1 MASGASV
8 LQLLIAFS
16 GLSAKVLTAA
26 CGDLPSR
33 VPDTYADESFLQ
45 DIQQRTDIMPAVTE
59 KGDEKEEFLQ
69 EILQQMAAK
78 LPRDGMSG
86 VKQST
91 VEDLNGDGLPEIYLS
106 ALNGYDY
113 HIYYYLDGDMYE
125 VEDLTPWTWTNS
137 LEYTEDG
144 HLLLRAFSHTT
155 GTAGIEQYRIYEWTA
170 QGYHM
175 KEDLW
180 RIPIDW
186 DMEGEPVDFAC
197 FSAEE
202 PIDPAPYEE
211 GSDTEWMISQEE
223 YEKKLENLG
232 HRWTVFADG
241 YYWSETWWSLH
252 HSEDETKI
260 EDEKYRRIQEQI
272 LSWEE

>member
-26 CGDLPSR
+26 CDDLPLQ
-33 VPDTYADESFLQ
+33 VPDTYVDESFLQ
-45 DIQQRTDIMPAVTE
+45 DIPQQTDIMPATAE
-59 KGDEKEEFLQ
+59 KGNEKEEFLQ
-69 EILQQMAAK
+69 EILQQMAAQ
-78 LPRDGMSG
+78 LPRVDMSG
-86 VKQST
+86 VKEST

-113 HIYYYLDGDMYE
+113 HVYYYLDGEMHE
-125 VEDLTPWTWTNS
+125 VEDLRPWTWTS
-137 LEYTEDG
+137 YLEYTEDG
-144 HLLLRAFSHTT
+144 HLLMSAFSHTT

-186 DMEGEPVDFAC
+186 EWEGWEGVPVDFAY
-197 FSAEE
+197 FSSEV
-202 PIDPAPYEE
+202 PIDPSPDDEK
-211 GSDTEWMISQEE
+211 GRISQEE
-223 YEKKLENLG
+223 YEKKLEDLG

-241 YYWSETWWSLH
+241 YYWSETWLSLH

-260 EDEKYRRIQEQI
+260 EDEKYGRIQEQI
-272 LSWEE
+272 LSWHE